1 MDRRHVFRV
10 DCYPEPVVGQVVQ
23 LAAEDVERLGL
34 ALHTPVRLERRS
46 SEPVVVRIV
55 QFAPH
60 HRTQPGQITLP
71 PRLCEDMGLRHGNE
85 LEIALP
91 RMFPVTVKHALREA
105 VDGCWEDRCAV
116 TLAQDVPLPRLA
128 ELVNIS
134 AGRMFDM
141 FVVDNPTERQRGDYV
156 VRLTAFQRCLLGVE
170 LGQEVIFVAMDGLL
184 PHPRARNPLE
194 KVLDRL
200 LEILIGKRRLQLRCD
215 RDMPVTEG
223 SGYVRVAPE
232 ILRLLGAEEWDQVR
246 LSYRDR
252 AVTCRVLSLPDHGTG
267 SDLNVIRIPSTL
279 RRSLGIDPG
288 SVLKVERDRSFL
300 LRKHLNLSLIPIF
313 GAILSVTQLS
323 SVPNAN
329 PRLIFPL
336 AILSAPLMLFLAL
349 SRERA
354 KVR

>member
-1 MDRRHVFRV
+1 MDQRHVFRV
-10 DCYPEPVVGQVVQ
+10 DCYPEPVIGQVAQ

-34 ALHTPVRLERRS
+34 VLHTPVRLERQS
-46 SEPVVVRIV
+46 SDPVVVRIMH
-55 QFAPH
+55 FAPH
-60 HRTQPGQITLP
+60 HQTEPGYMTLP
-71 PRLCEDMGLRHGNE
+71 PRLCEDMGLRHGDE

-91 RMFPVTVKHALREA
+91 RMFRVRVKHALREA
-105 VDGCWEDRCAV
+105 VDGCWEDKCAV

-128 ELVNIS
+128 ELVNSS
-134 AGRMFDM
+134 AGYMFDM
-141 FVVDNPTERQRGDYV
+141 FVADNPAERRRGDYV
-156 VRLTAFQRCLLGVE
+156 VRLTAFQRRLLGVE
-170 LGQEVIFVAMDGLL
+170 LDQEVLFVTMDGLL
-184 PHPRARNPLE
+184 PPPHSRNPFG
-194 KVLDRL
+194 KVSDRI
-200 LEILIGKRRLQLRCD
+200 LEILIGKRSLHLRCD

-252 AVTCRVLSLPDHGTG
+252 AVTCRVLSLPDDGTG
-267 SDLNVIRIPSTL
+267 SDLNVIRVPSTL
-279 RRSLGIDPG
+279 RRKLGIDPG

-313 GAILSVTQLS
+313 GAIISVAQLS

-329 PRLIFPL
+329 PRIIFPL
-336 AILSAPLMLFLAL
+336 AIISAPLMLFLAL